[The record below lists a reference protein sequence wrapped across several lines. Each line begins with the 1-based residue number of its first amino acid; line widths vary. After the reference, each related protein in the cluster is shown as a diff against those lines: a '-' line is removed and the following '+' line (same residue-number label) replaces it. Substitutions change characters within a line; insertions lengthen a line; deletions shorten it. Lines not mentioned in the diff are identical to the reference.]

1 MPNRARFSTFPYRS
15 RITGAQ
21 SSRLPRIAAVAALA
35 VALFLLA
42 FYPASAGVA
51 PASVSDDP
59 LNQASDTTL
68 TPPALTAE
76 ARDGAI
82 ELRWD
87 PVPGAVRYRLRVWW
101 DTLPNWQD
109 IGGDD
114 VTAAPYIHT
123 GLTPGRKYYYTIR
136 AVNAAGEMSD
146 WQQDHASA
154 TVPAAPATPPP
165 TSTPTPSPTPTATP
179 SSTVTPTPVSA
190 SAVSPLTPPLA
201 PPALTAAAVGDAIE
215 LRWDP
220 VPGAVRYKLRV
231 WWDPLPN
238 WQDIGGDDVTAAPYT
253 HTGLTP
259 GRKYYYTIR
268 AVNAAGKMSD
278 WQQDHA
284 FATVPDAPGTTLPS
298 PTPTSTTA
306 PGASASPTA
315 TPTPTLAASPLPT
328 ATPTPTLAATPLPT
342 ATPTPT
348 SAQAA
353 SPLTPP
359 ALTAAA
365 VGNAIELRWDPVP
378 GAVRYKLR
386 VWWDPLPHWQDL
398 GGDDITAA
406 PYTHTGL
413 TPGRKY
419 YYTIRAVNAA
429 GEMSAWQQ
437 DHASATVPA
446 GSDAAPPTPTPTLT
460 PPASPSPTSTH
471 TPAPSASRLTP
482 PALTAA
488 AVEGAIELRW
498 DPVPGAVRYR
508 LKVWWDPLPAWKPI
522 AGNGVSATAYTHTDV
537 IPGRKYFY
545 TIRAVNAAG
554 EMSGWQLDYASATV
568 PETPATS
575 QQVAPPPASL
585 DLDPYY
591 RKYLDAAGIP
601 VIASA
606 DVDDAEL
613 YHARDIIL
621 AMLSNRP
628 DLLANMAA
636 NRFRVIIYESDG
648 CRGPYQ
654 VPELRDDLPPG
665 SCTRTTGIASIRG
678 MANRFTG
685 EVLLVIEAIGVAPAT
700 LPYCNFIFV
709 HEFAHLVDYT
719 LSFRLPGPA
728 VFDPG
733 FEPRVRSAYNAAL
746 AAGLYQDAYAST
758 DHREYWAEA
767 VTFWFLPDMLTG
779 FVRTPAHVS
788 KLAHYDPRAANLIQE
803 VFRGAALPDCNPVF
817 FRALG
822 TVTGPAGGPLA
833 GVTVMA
839 NVRVVPEIS
848 PYYWH
853 FTEETLPTRADG
865 LYAISVSKP
874 RLAAV
879 QRLVRLET
887 GESDLESHFIL
898 GVAAGPAGVCPA
910 GYLSNASRKVENIP
924 SRSAAKFAIPRG
936 DLSGI
941 SLTLAPNF
949 VWTQSTCNPSNAPL
963 PKDGN

>member
-1 MPNRARFSTFPYRS
+1 MPTSASYPMHPFKTCASRSLSYRVH
-15 RITGAQ
+15 T
-21 SSRLPRIAAVAALA
+21 LAAAAALA
-35 VALFLLA
+35 VVFLLLSA
-42 FYPASAGVA
+42 CPASAAA
-51 PASVSDDP
+51 PASVVDDP
-59 LNQASDTTL
+59 PRQSSENTL
-68 TPPALTAE
+68 APPALTAE
-76 ARDGAI
+76 AADGAI

-87 PVPGAVRYRLRVWW
+87 PVPGAVRYKLRVWW
-101 DTLPNWQD
+101 DSLPHWQD
-109 IGGDD
+109 LGGDD
-114 VTAAPYIHT
+114 ITAAPYTHT

-136 AVNAAGEMSD
+136 AVNAAGKMGD
-146 WQQDHASA
+146 WLQDHASA

-165 TSTPTPSPTPTATP
+165 TPTPTPSPTPTATATP
-179 SSTVTPTPVSA
+179 APAATPLPTVTPTPVSV

-231 WWDPLPN
+231 WWDSLPH
-238 WQDIGGDDVTAAPYT
+238 WQDIGGDDITAAPYT

-268 AVNAAGKMSD
+268 AVNAAGKMGD

-284 FATVPDAPGTTLPS
+284 FATVPAAPGTTLPS
-298 PTPTSTTA
+298 PTPTPA
-306 PGASASPTA
+306 ASPSP
-315 TPTPTLAASPLPT
+315 TPTPTPAATHLPTPIPAAT
-328 ATPTPTLAATPLPT
+328 ATPASA
-342 ATPTPT
+342 PT
-348 SAQAA
+348 SAPDA
-353 SPLTPP
+353 SSLAPP
-359 ALTAAA
+359 ALTAVA
-365 VGNAIELRWDPVP
+365 VGDAIELRWDPVP

-386 VWWDPLPHWQDL
+386 VWWDSLPHWQDL

-429 GEMSAWQQ
+429 GKMGDWQQ

-446 GSDAAPPTPTPTLT
+446 ASGTTLPSPTPTPAPAASPSPTPTLT
-460 PPASPSPTSTH
+460 QTSAQAASP
-471 TPAPSASRLTP
+471 LTP

-488 AVEGAIELRW
+488 ARDGAIELRW

-508 LKVWWDPLPAWKPI
+508 LRVWWDSLPHWQDLGGDDI
-522 AGNGVSATAYTHTDV
+522 TAAPYTHTGLT
-537 IPGRKYFY
+537 PGRKYYY
-545 TIRAVNAAG
+545 TIRAVSAAG
-554 EMSGWQLDYASATV
+554 KMSDWQRSYASATA
-568 PETPATS
+568 PAASHTH
-575 QQVAPPPASL
+575 QQVAPPPTSL
-585 DLDPYY
+585 GLDPYY
-591 RKYLDAAGIP
+591 RKYLDAGGIP

-621 AMLSNRP
+621 AMLANRS

-654 VPELRDDLPPG
+654 VPELRDDLPLG
-665 SCTRTTGIASIRG
+665 RCTRTTGIARIRG
-678 MANRFTG
+678 TANRFTG
-685 EVLLVIEAIGVAPAT
+685 EVLLVIEAIGVAPAI
-700 LPYCNFIFV
+700 LPYCNFVFV
-709 HEFAHLVDYT
+709 HEFAHLVDYA

-733 FEPRVRSAYNAAL
+733 FEPRVRSAYSAAL
-746 AAGLYQDAYAST
+746 AAGLYPDAYAST
-758 DHREYWAEA
+758 DYREYWAEA

-779 FVRTPAHVS
+779 LVRTPAHVS
-788 KLAHYDPRAANLIQE
+788 RLAHYDPRAATLVAE
-803 VFRGAALPDCNPVF
+803 VFGDTALPDCNPVF

-822 TVTGPAGGPLA
+822 TVTGPAGAPLD
-833 GVTVMA
+833 GITVLA

-853 FTEETLPTRADG
+853 FTADTLPTRADG
-865 LYAISVSKP
+865 VYAITVSKP

-887 GESDLESHFIL
+887 GESDLDSYFIL
-898 GVAAGPAGVCPA
+898 GVAAGRAGACPA
-910 GYLSNASRKVENIP
+910 GYLSSAGRKVENIP
-924 SRSAAKFAIPRG
+924 ARSAAKFAIPRG
-936 DLSGI
+936 DLSGV
-941 SLTLAPNF
+941 SLPIAPDF

-963 PKDGN
+963 PKEES